1 MPEAIHSTLV
11 RVLFDTFH
19 TDEGVVGYTMQNANL
34 RDGGAIIDVLHDLYA
49 PQVIGEDPI
58 ASEALW
64 QKLRRLNRHA
74 YNLSDGIAG
83 AIDVAVWDIRGKVAG
98 MPIASMLGLARE
110 KIPAYATAR
119 NIEPTPEDV
128 FEEAK
133 ERKAQGYHGFKIQ
146 FWDGLDRDIPRFRAA
161 REAVGDDYPLMQDAA
176 GMYTYTQALAAGKV
190 LGDLGYEWFEEP
202 IPDRNLF
209 QLQRL
214 TEQLDVPILAGETSR
229 VHELAEMIRIGACDI
244 ARGDVHMKEGITGLH
259 KAAGMADL
267 LGFELEVHGINQPLL
282 DTANLHVALSM
293 TNGRWS
299 ETFHPIYYRGLK
311 GGPLDIDAEGYKH
324 LPPGPGPRGRARLGL
339 DRRQHPLDA
348 ADACRLTKVGLNG
361 PGALDDPVDVLVCGG
376 GMAGLCAAASAVEA
390 GARPLVIEKGAAP
403 GGSMLMSGGTIWT
416 APTME
421 VMEAWVPGGD
431 RVRQR
436 RLVEGLAPGLA
447 WLDSLGVVRTS
458 PISSERQIG
467 AEVDTA
473 QLTARLIAAIE
484 SGGGRVRTE
493 AALESIALGS
503 RRAGV
508 GGGRCCER
516 RAEDDPGPVDRPR
529 HGRLRRQRGAPRA
542 LCRAVRGLDAPA
554 REPTKRR

>member
-1 MPEAIHSTLV
+1 
-11 RVLFDTFH
+11 
-19 TDEGVVGYTMQNANL
+19 MQNANV
-34 RDGGAIIDVLHDLYA
+34 RDGAAITDVLHDLYA

-64 QKLRRLNRHA
+64 HKLRRLNRHA

-98 MPIASMLGLARE
+98 LPIASMLGLARE

-128 FEEAK
+128 FKEAA

-161 REAVGDDYPLMQDAA
+161 REAVGDGYPLMQDARGHVHLHRRRWRRA
-176 GMYTYTQALAAGKV
+176 RSWASS
-190 LGDLGYEWFEEP
+190 DYEWFEEP

-214 TEQLDVPILAGETSR
+214 TDQLDVPILAGETSR
-229 VHELAEMIRIGACDI
+229 VHELAEMIRMGACDI

-293 TNGRWS
+293 SNGRWS

-324 LPPGPGPRGRARLGL
+324 LPAGPGPRRRARLGL
-339 DRRQHPLDA
+339 DRRQHPLDP
-348 ADACRLTKVGLNG
+348 ADTRRLTGQA

-390 GARPLVIEKGAAP
+390 GARPLVIEKGAEP

-416 APTME
+416 APTMA
-421 VMEAWVPGGD
+421 VMETWVPGGD
-431 RVRQR
+431 RTRQR
-436 RLVEGLAPGLA
+436 RLVDGLAPGLR
-447 WLDSLGVVRTS
+447 WLDSLGVTRTS
-458 PISSERQIG
+458 AIDERPSDRCRG
-467 AEVDTA
+467 RHGPAHRASD
-473 QLTARLIAAIE
+473 R
-484 SGGGRVRTE
+484 GHRGGRWTGQDRDGARVDRRRSGR
-493 AALESIALGS
+493 AAVGCGRRWG
-503 RRAGV
+503 RRAD
-508 GGGRCCER
+508 
-516 RAEDDPGPVDRPR
+516 DDPGPVGGHR

-542 LCRAVRGLDAPA
+542 AHGAVRALDAPA
-554 REPTKRR
+554 REPTKHR